1 MNSVERYNLQFED
14 KIDPDTDEFIGTEE
28 EYLEYF
34 LGALEVALKKDK
46 K

>member
-1 MNSVERYNLQFED
+1 MNLVERYNLQFED

-28 EYLEYF
+28 ESLEYF

>member
-34 LGALEVALKKDK
+34 RGALEIALEKDK